1 MAAASSTTTATTQT
15 GSPTTMAVSRT
26 PPLFPSP
33 AAAITATAAQGLT
46 MSVLSVSKGT
56 QTRSPIISTAN
67 QINKNTVAKKKTN
80 KKGEAV
86 AAVKEKA

>member
-15 GSPTTMAVSRT
+15 GSPTTMAVPCT

-33 AAAITATAAQGLT
+33 AAAIAAAAQGLT

-56 QTRSPIISTAN
+56 QTRSPIISTAIKSIRR
-67 QINKNTVAKKKTN
+67 QWQRRRQVR
-80 KKGEAV
+80 
-86 AAVKEKA
+86 KEKHEGL